1 MNRATT
7 NKTLRNSLRALLL
20 IVPAILATSLAT
32 SVQADSNSADEAT
45 WLNHLKAGA
54 VAHNWVGQSVDA
66 SEESVSLTDTDMH
79 HLLSAMKLKKSPAP
93 GTKHDTEG
101 LRYMTEV
108 GSKQVQIR
116 VMYAF

>member
-1 MNRATT
+1 MNRFAT
-7 NKTLRNSLRALLL
+7 NKTLLTSLRALLL
-20 IVPAILATSLAT
+20 IVPVSLAA
-32 SVQADSNSADEAT
+32 SVQADSGSADEAT
-45 WLNHLKAGA
+45 WLNQLKAGA
-54 VAHNWVGQSVDA
+54 VANHWIGQSVDA

-79 HLLSAMKLKKSPAP
+79 RLLSALKLKKSPAP
-93 GTKHDTEG
+93 GTKYDTEG

>member
-1 MNRATT
+1 MN
-7 NKTLRNSLRALLL
+7 TLLMKSLHALPLIASALLPL
-20 IVPAILATSLAT
+20 
-32 SVQADSNSADEAT
+32 QAMADAGCADEAT
-45 WLNHLKAGA
+45 WLNHLKVGA
-54 VAHNWVGQSVDA
+54 VANNWIGQSVDA

-79 HLLSAMKLKKSPAP
+79 NFLSALKLKKSPAP
-93 GTKHDTEG
+93 GSKYTTEG